1 MVLSS
6 RLQGLHQVAKN
17 AIIKGFPLLDKV
29 SVCMVLPS
37 MSLSVILGNLPCALL
52 PKHTGNRQRNSRI
65 FLILFVYRA
74 VIMI

>member
-6 RLQGLHQVAKN
+6 RLQGLHQVAKK

-37 MSLSVILGNLPCALL
+37 MSLSVILGNFPCA
-52 PKHTGNRQRNSRI
+52 
-65 FLILFVYRA
+65 
-74 VIMI
+74 